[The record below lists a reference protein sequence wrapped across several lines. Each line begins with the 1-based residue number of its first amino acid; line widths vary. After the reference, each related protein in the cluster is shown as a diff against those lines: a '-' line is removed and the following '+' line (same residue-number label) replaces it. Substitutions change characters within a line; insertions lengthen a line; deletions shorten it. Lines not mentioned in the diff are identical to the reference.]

1 MRKTRVVIIEMN
13 SGITK
18 PFEYQFETLQ
28 SLIEQID
35 KTLMDDEIWGG
46 GNCNFEVTVEDETQ
60 FTAQELDKIEDE
72 GFLVKFV

>member
-13 SGITK
+13 AGITK

-35 KTLMDDEIWGG
+35 KTLMDDEIWDG
-46 GNCNFEVTVEDETQ
+46 GNCNFEVTVEDESQ